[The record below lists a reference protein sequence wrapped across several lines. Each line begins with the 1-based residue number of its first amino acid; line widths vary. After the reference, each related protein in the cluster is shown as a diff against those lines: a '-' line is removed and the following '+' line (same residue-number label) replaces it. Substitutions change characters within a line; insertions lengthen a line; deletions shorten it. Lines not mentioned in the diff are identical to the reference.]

1 MSLMA
6 QAEQS
11 LPADSQAA
19 DAITVVAENDNQ
31 EAIQSAMSIHDNN
44 TTTVVDEAQDVA
56 MSESGDS
63 DNADSEDGSDDYEP
77 PDVEVSSSSK
87 NLSRASTP
95 FSPAP
100 ADLVSIP
107 ETSPS
112 GFQDQDHT
120 TDAIATQ
127 QISTVERDTA
137 SESGRE
143 VDVAL
148 HTNDRPLYLIA
159 NQVDQVSEAVAAPAS
174 APASDTLQTTFVPYE
189 SPLRY
194 FRAYR
199 FHPEYSQSVA
209 GGLRSLTYS
218 NKIDVKQEMCPDE
231 LANSNC
237 PRGKECQ
244 FQHFESMQAPGM
256 YILRLF

>member
-1 MSLMA
+1 MPMMA
-6 QAEQS
+6 QVEQS
-11 LPADSQAA
+11 LPADSQAVNA
-19 DAITVVAENDNQ
+19 TAVVAENANQ
-31 EAIQSAMSIHDNN
+31 EGVQSAISTHDSN
-44 TTTVVDEAQDVA
+44 TTAVVDEAQDVA

-77 PDVEVSSSSK
+77 PDVELSSSSR
-87 NLSRASTP
+87 NPSRASTP

-107 ETSPS
+107 ETNPNDCQ
-112 GFQDQDHT
+112 GQDDT

-127 QISTVERDTA
+127 QISTVQQDTA

-148 HTNDRPLYLIA
+148 HARGRPLYLIA
-159 NQVDQVSEAVAAPAS
+159 NQVDQVSEALTAPAPV
-174 APASDTLQTTFVPYE
+174 PASDTLQTTFVPYE

-199 FHPEYSQSVA
+199 FHPEYSRSVA

-237 PRGKECQ
+237 PRGKECL

-256 YILRLF
+256 YILGLF